1 MRQTCIYNRQ
11 QSDIYGMISA
21 VERTVH
27 LTYYHTVHRRR
38 VHFTM
43 YYIRVTT
50 CISSSIAAAA
60 LVAVCIIYMCII
72 IFTSWCVRANGVQR
86 LCVVPTKIYVENTQT
101 PSAAVAVAVAAAARD
116 DDCIIITYE
125 FHEPGKAEACIDR
138 SGRWR
143 RRLGDP
149 VSREDDAAAGPDC
162 SSSTRGCAVCARTIY
177 YNIRVCYVNV
187 STARPQPSS
196 SSS

>member
-1 MRQTCIYNRQ
+1 
-11 QSDIYGMISA
+11 MIFA
-21 VERTVH
+21 VQLTVH
-27 LTYYHTVHRRR
+27 LTYHTVHRGR
-38 VHFTM
+38 VHYTM

-60 LVAVCIIYMCII
+60 LVAVYMYMCII
-72 IFTSWCVRANGVQR
+72 IFTSWCVRANRVQR
-86 LCVVPTKIYVENTQT
+86 LCVVPTKIYVQNTQT
-101 PSAAVAVAVAAAARD
+101 PSAAVAVAVTAAARD
-116 DDCIIITYE
+116 DDYTIITHE

-162 SSSTRGCAVCARTIY
+162 SSSTRGCAACARTIY
-177 YNIRVCYVNV
+177 YIIYVCV
-187 STARPQPSS
+187 
-196 SSS
+196 

>member
-1 MRQTCIYNRQ
+1 
-11 QSDIYGMISA
+11 MISA

-27 LTYYHTVHRRR
+27 LTYHTVHRRR

-43 YYIRVTT
+43 YYIIRVTT

-60 LVAVCIIYMCII
+60 LVAVYVIYVYMCII

-116 DDCIIITYE
+116 DDYIIITYE

-138 SGRWR
+138 SGRWRR

-177 YNIRVCYVNV
+177 YIRVCVM
-187 STARPQPSS
+187 
-196 SSS
+196 